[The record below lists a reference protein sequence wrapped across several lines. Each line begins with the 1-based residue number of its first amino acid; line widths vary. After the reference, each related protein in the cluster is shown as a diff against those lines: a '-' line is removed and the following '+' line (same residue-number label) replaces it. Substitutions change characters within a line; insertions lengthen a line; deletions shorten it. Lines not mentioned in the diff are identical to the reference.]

1 MVQAP
6 QQIVMVQAPRDEGS
20 DFAIGCLLTWC
31 CTGIF
36 GIICYAC
43 FSSQHFIAGYLVGLG
58 GQFVTV
64 GIIILVVQ
72 GGSKTQKDCEKELEN
87 KTGSCSY
94 MPDAVRTIYSA
105 IGAVLLVV
113 GVICIGFGIWRKMTI
128 APPAVMIAVAPPQF
142 VVAQP
147 QYVTG
152 QPQQQSQDY
161 VK

>member
-1 MVQAP
+1 MT
-6 QQIVMVQAPRDEGS
+6 D
-20 DFAIGCLLTWC
+20 
-31 CTGIF
+31 
-36 GIICYAC
+36 
-43 FSSQHFIAGYLVGLG
+43 AG
-58 GQFVTV
+58 
-64 GIIILVVQ
+64 
-72 GGSKTQKDCEKELEN
+72 
-87 KTGSCSY
+87 
-94 MPDAVRTIYSA
+94 RTIFSA

-152 QPQQQSQDY
+152 QPQYVVAQPQYVVGQPQQQSQDY